1 MTELCCNYCALELRT
16 SAQGWPE
23 KARRNV
29 HCHLFS
35 RKWPKDTADHLLD
48 AALQMRIVTALVDSP
63 RGDNTSLVQC
73 F

>member
-1 MTELCCNYCALELRT
+1 M
-16 SAQGWPE
+16 
-23 KARRNV
+23 

-35 RKWPKDTADHLLD
+35 RKWPEDTADRLLD